1 MDSLNTGNF
10 NISNLK
16 NHLPRRCNPG
26 SAKLLQLFSQLFS
39 QREISDVRDV

>member
-1 MDSLNTGNF
+1 MDSLNTGNL

-26 SAKLLQLFSQLFS
+26 SAKLLQLFSQ
-39 QREISDVRDV
+39 REISDVRDA